1 MDLKQLTDVELA
13 EESLVAVKDYPAN
26 KERTT
31 AISAEMKA
39 RGPDR
44 MRAALAEIGERRE
57 AARLAGQCSVCGDC
71 KPVAAYGGLCCAKAL
86 GAKEVLP

>member
-13 EESLVAVKDYPAN
+13 EESLVAVHDYPAN
-26 KERTT
+26 KEQVQ
-31 AISAEMKA
+31 AFDAEMKA

-57 AARLAGQCSVCGDC
+57 AARQAVQCSVCGDC
-71 KPVAAYGGLCCAKAL
+71 KPVAAYGGWCCAKVL
-86 GAKEVLP
+86 GAQEVAS